1 MSVAPTG
8 TTLVVV
14 MTWPFGDTTN
24 PDPENEP
31 PSIRHDTLTVQASTR
46 SAMAWISSALAAPE
60 TIPITPATAS
70 QRIGD
75 LPRTAVPCPIDASVC
90 HHPNGRKRA
99 CGCPP
104 GGVSA
109 VATRQREPYNNDTGR

>member
-8 TTLVVV
+8 TTLAVV
-14 MTWPFGDTTN
+14 MTWPSGDTTN

-46 SAMAWISSALAAPE
+46 SAMAWMSSARAAPE
-60 TIPITPATAS
+60 PITIVPATAS

-75 LPRTAVPCPIDASVC
+75 LTHTAVRCPMDASVC
-90 HHPNGRKRA
+90 RHPNGRKRA
-99 CGCPP
+99 CGRPP
-104 GGVSA
+104 GGVAA
-109 VATRQREPYNNDTGR
+109 VATRGRQPYNNDTD